1 MTFRLLNETHTL
13 ARPGDWDEQGID
25 KLWRYN
31 LHYFDD
37 LNARN
42 AAGRHAWHRDLMTR
56 WVAEN
61 PPGQGTGWEPYP
73 TSLRIVNWIKWVLAG
88 NELSQTCRQSLA
100 VQARWL
106 FRRLEIHLQGNHLFA
121 NAKALVFV
129 GLFFEGA
136 EAKHWLDKG
145 LSILERE
152 VPEQILQDGGHF
164 ERSTMY
170 HALTLE
176 DLLDLCNVTAAY
188 HDAISPGLQSR
199 LAAWP
204 AVIERMR
211 QWLAAMCHPDGE
223 IGFFN
228 DSAMGI
234 APSPAELDAYAG
246 RMGFAPLPPLRDGV
260 TNFADSGYIRIQHGP
275 MTALLDVA
283 PVGPDHLPGHAHADT
298 LSFELSLFGQ
308 RVVVNSGT
316 SCYGLSP
323 ERLRQRGTAA
333 HSTVVIDRENSSE
346 VWSGFRVARRA
357 MPRLVSIDENSSE
370 IKVTTCHNGYE
381 RLPGK
386 NIHQRSWTVLGN
398 SLLIQD
404 ELSGPFSKAEAH
416 FHLHPLIKIASRS
429 AGENKLVLWL
439 PDGRNVFLT
448 IEGGTVS
455 LDASSWHPSFGCSE
469 PNICLVV
476 QLRDQVLRTTIDWS
490 ERV

>member
-1 MTFRLLNETHTL
+1 
-13 ARPGDWDEQGID
+13 
-25 KLWRYN
+25 
-31 LHYFDD
+31 
-37 LNARN
+37 
-42 AAGRHAWHRDLMTR
+42 
-56 WVAEN
+56 
-61 PPGQGTGWEPYP
+61 
-73 TSLRIVNWIKWVLAG
+73 
-88 NELSQTCRQSLA
+88 
-100 VQARWL
+100 
-106 FRRLEIHLQGNHLFA
+106 
-121 NAKALVFV
+121 
-129 GLFFEGA
+129 
-136 EAKHWLDKG
+136 
-145 LSILERE
+145 
-152 VPEQILQDGGHF
+152 
-164 ERSTMY
+164 
-170 HALTLE
+170 
-176 DLLDLCNVTAAY
+176 VTAAY

-204 AVIERMR
+204 TVIERMR

-234 APSPAELDAYAG
+234 APSPIELEAYAG
-246 RMGFAPLPPLRDGV
+246 RMGFAPLPLLRDGV
-260 TNFADSGYIRIQHGP
+260 THFADSGYLRIQQGA

-357 MPRLVSIDENSSE
+357 MPRLLSIDENSRE
-370 IKVTTCHNGYE
+370 MKVAACHNGYE

-386 NIHQRSWTVLGN
+386 NIHQRSWTVLEH

-404 ELSGPFSKAEAH
+404 ELSGPFSEAEAH
-416 FHLHPLIKIASRS
+416 FHLHPLIKIESRS
-429 AGENKLVLWL
+429 KGENKLVLQF
-439 PDGRNVFLT
+439 PDGRNIFLIT
-448 IEGGTVS
+448 EGGTVS
-455 LDASSWHPSFGCSE
+455 QVASSWHPSFGWCE

-476 QLRDQVLRTTIDWS
+476 QIRDKVLRTTIDWS
-490 ERV
+490 EHT